1 MEIEIEQK
9 LQEVIFPEL
18 SKGDPKWDL
27 PHTKS
32 VVHYVKEILNNT
44 DTLEKDKDV
53 LIIAAYAHDWGYT
66 KFYKQGESLTQLE
79 YSEAK
84 KYHMDI
90 GADKIKELL
99 KDDVFSVLDSEQRSR
114 IVHLVKIHDKLDGL
128 NDLDEIILME
138 ADTLG
143 GLDTDFVTPS
153 FTREENERYMNN
165 VKSKRLTLFRNNYSK
180 EKANELFEKRLNFY
194 KNQ

>member
-1 MEIEIEQK
+1 VEQK

-32 VVHYVKEILNNT
+32 VVHYVKDILNNVD
-44 DTLEKDKDV
+44 DTEIDNDV
-53 LIIAAYAHDWGYT
+53 LITAAYAHDWGYT
-66 KFYKQGESLTQLE
+66 QFYKQGESLTQPE

-84 KYHMDI
+84 KYHMEI

-99 KDDVFSVLDSEQRSR
+99 KDDGFSAFNSEQKAR
-114 IVHLVKIHDKLDGL
+114 IVHLVRVHDKLDSL
-128 NDLDEIILME
+128 KDLDEVILME

-153 FTREENERYMNN
+153 FTKEENERYMNN
-165 VKSKRLTLFRNNYSK
+165 VKSKRLSLFRNEYSK
-180 EKANELFEKRLNFY
+180 EKVKELFEKRLNFY

>member
-1 MEIEIEQK
+1 MKIEVEQK
-9 LQEVIFPEL
+9 LQEVICPEL
-18 SKGDPKWDL
+18 LKGDPKWDL

-32 VVHYVKEILNNT
+32 VVHYVKDILNNIN
-44 DTLEKDKDV
+44 DTEIDNDV
-53 LIIAAYAHDWGYT
+53 LITAAYAHDWGYT
-66 KFYKQGESLTQLE
+66 KFYKQGESLTQPE

-90 GADKIKELL
+90 GADKITELL
-99 KDDVFSVLDSEQRSR
+99 KHTTFSDFNDLQKER
-114 IVHLVKIHDKLDGL
+114 IIHLVRIHDKLDSL
-128 NDLDEIILME
+128 NELDEIILME

-153 FTREENERYMNN
+153 FTKEENERYMNN
-165 VKSKRLTLFRNNYSK
+165 VKTKRLPLFRNEYSK
-180 EKANELFEKRLNFY
+180 EKAKKLFIKRLEFF